1 MPIIPGAASVTNQN
15 ISANTKGAL
24 RHCQSWCTTFFAS
37 QHSVRGVS
45 IMGPY
50 LGNKQHSLIWRKVVY
65 YVANR
70 SFQIVKGGSYSPQ
83 LPGELDRAS
92 LQDQL
97 LHPQHVPNKLSA
109 LYRSCFVQWNEV
121 LLQCK
126 IAVGIQAWSFNSY
139 VQVSCCA

>member
-50 LGNKQHSLIWRKVVY
+50 LDNRQHNLIWRKVVC
-65 YVANR
+65 YVVNR
-70 SFQIVKGGSYSPQ
+70 SFQRVKGGSYSPQ
-83 LPGELDRAS
+83 LAGESDRAS

-97 LHPQHVPNKLSA
+97 LHPQHVPNKLRCTVHVLCSETRCSYSA
-109 LYRSCFVQWNEV
+109 RLQWVFRLGVSTVMYR
-121 LLQCK
+121 
-126 IAVGIQAWSFNSY
+126 
-139 VQVSCCA
+139 